1 MTRFSLILGLTVGAM
16 CTSLAAP
23 GLAQT
28 LRCKIEPTRQTG
40 EYIPLSTQI
49 TYDTGKNEATVAFL
63 DNGKLRTIDGRIETV
78 NKKRITFVFENKGL
92 SNSTNQ
98 YVTSMMYRA
107 TFMFGS
113 HAFRVN
119 ATPLGYSNLFKGKG
133 ACAES

>member
-1 MTRFSLILGLTVGAM
+1 MTRFSLLLGLTIGAI

-23 GLAQT
+23 GFAQT

-40 EYIPLSTQI
+40 GIIPLSTQI
-49 TYDTGKNEATVAFL
+49 TYDTDTSEATVAFL
-63 DNGKLRTIDGRIETV
+63 ENGKLRTVDGRIETL

-113 HAFRVN
+113 YAFRVN
-119 ATPLGYSNLFKGKG
+119 AIPLGYANQFKGKG